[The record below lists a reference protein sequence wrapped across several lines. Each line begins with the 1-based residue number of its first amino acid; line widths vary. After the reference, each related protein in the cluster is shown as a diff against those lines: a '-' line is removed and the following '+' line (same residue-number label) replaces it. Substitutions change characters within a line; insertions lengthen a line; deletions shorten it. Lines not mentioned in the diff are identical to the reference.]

1 MKLNRELIQQSWQ
14 EVKHFVLDDS
24 FGCEEPYLV
33 LSTLTPTS
41 GALRDYNRALV
52 LEHPRINFHFYFH
65 FYFRKFNPLLYNDIL
80 SEIIIFDGRNVWFRG
95 QRYSIFPKRQRN
107 STPKCSQLPVK
118 RQERPM
124 QNAEPLVWFVGMIWS
139 ISSKPYI

>member
-1 MKLNRELIQQSWQ
+1 MKLNRELSQQSWQ

-65 FYFRKFNPLLYNDIL
+65 FNFRNFSPFLYNVFIY
-80 SEIIIFDGRNVWFRG
+80 EIIICHVRNAWFLG
-95 QRYSIFPKRQRN
+95 QRYSIFPNLQRN
-107 STPKCSQLPVK
+107 SAPKCSQLPVK